1 MTRVALRGDRLLLA
15 TTSLGLATAPS
26 LSERYGDAP
35 LRLSLRGIPGVPA
48 LQQLRATG
56 TTQRLEVSATVT
68 DLDEA
73 LSELDATTG
82 AMTSLVS
89 FEHFL
94 AAGSFAWTGSET
106 LIRQFVVQSGELVSQ
121 QPFLI
126 RGAVEEL
133 SRRANAFVRTFDGRL
148 MAGVDDS
155 GAVAFAM
162 GSRDP
167 KTSGVAL
174 LRLVGGLADDLSLL
188 GTFFDGLPTI
198 ALRKNVGDAAGEP
211 IHIRLG
217 NLGGNVPAAARGCST
232 LAGRSRLH
240 VAFSRRAGAG
250 MFVVGNEGL
259 QLMRE
264 WLKHVGKAPDAAGE
278 RQDLL
283 GVRLAVPALGL
294 DLGEDRGAGIKLD
307 ELPRLDAARAIEVRR
322 PDADTVTLTY
332 EWQASAGEHPRVRR
346 IRPSFGGH
354 PRPRALAS
362 TRARRRLKPVS
373 SVEPVDTPER
383 AERPGGRGHTRT
395 SGTTTACSIIALD
408 TPPGPRIPR
417 GRSD

>member
-1 MTRVALRGDRLLLA
+1 
-15 TTSLGLATAPS
+15 
-26 LSERYGDAP
+26 
-35 LRLSLRGIPGVPA
+35 
-48 LQQLRATG
+48 
-56 TTQRLEVSATVT
+56 
-68 DLDEA
+68 
-73 LSELDATTG
+73 
-82 AMTSLVS
+82 
-89 FEHFL
+89 
-94 AAGSFAWTGSET
+94 
-106 LIRQFVVQSGELVSQ
+106 
-121 QPFLI
+121 
-126 RGAVEEL
+126 
-133 SRRANAFVRTFDGRL
+133 

-211 IHIRLG
+211 IHRIRLG
-217 NLGGNVPAAARGCST
+217 NLGGNVPAAARG
-232 LAGRSRLH
+232 LLDARGRIELH

-264 WLKHVGKAPDAAGE
+264 WLKHVGKAPDAAASA
-278 RQDLL
+278 RDLL

-332 EWQASAGEHPRVRR
+332 EWQGAPESTLAYDAAAQDSEDTRGGASSPRLARGE
-346 IRPSFGGH
+346 G
-354 PRPRALAS
+354 
-362 TRARRRLKPVS
+362 
-373 SVEPVDTPER
+373 
-383 AERPGGRGHTRT
+383 
-395 SGTTTACSIIALD
+395 
-408 TPPGPRIPR
+408 
-417 GRSD
+417 